1 MSSSF
6 WPSLYP
12 RWPRLRRVA
21 TDFCIGDCREVLG
34 NYDIQGTYAIL
45 RSSGLCW
52 LVLLLVVV
60 ACLLPDVLYL
70 VWHTYSSRKQVL
82 RRTREKKENNE
93 PRWMERIWVVG
104 SPAEDPLA
112 QAEAHRSVPRNEN
125 ALFGLAGLRGRSES
139 RRRGHALLN
148 RSPSLFVQKQ
158 ALSDF
163 GRSQQIWPRPHYA
176 QYTKMS
182 DSITVRYSSLLLLVV
197 GILETVMDRWFG
209 YCKPSVAMETKQCTS
224 TVSVSLFAPAP

>member
-1 MSSSF
+1 MRPTFALATAGKCSETTTSKAPTPYCAPRVSVGWCCCSSS
-6 WPSLYP
+6 SLACCRTFCTLCGTP
-12 RWPRLRRVA
+12 IRRGSRYCVE
-21 TDFCIGDCREVLG
+21 RE
-34 NYDIQGTYAIL
+34 
-45 RSSGLCW
+45 
-52 LVLLLVVV
+52 
-60 ACLLPDVLYL
+60 
-70 VWHTYSSRKQVL
+70 K
-82 RRTREKKENNE
+82 KKENNE